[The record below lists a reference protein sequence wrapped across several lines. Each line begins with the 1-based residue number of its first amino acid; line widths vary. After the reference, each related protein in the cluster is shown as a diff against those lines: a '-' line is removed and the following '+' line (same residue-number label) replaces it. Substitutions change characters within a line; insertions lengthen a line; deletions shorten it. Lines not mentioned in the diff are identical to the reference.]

1 MSNETTL
8 VGNILNVILNK
19 NTSILLEKYMSDRIT
34 SQSDIKEQ
42 SYLLPFIDAFNIN
55 FQC

>member
-8 VGNILNVILNK
+8 VGNILNVSLNK

-34 SQSDIKEQ
+34 SQSEFD
-42 SYLLPFIDAFNIN
+42 FV
-55 FQC
+55 